1 VFREKEF
8 NLVVSPIH
16 PPLGD
21 IKVLSMLPV
30 DLMSAVAPV
39 FPPSE
44 YIVVRE
50 G

>member
-1 VFREKEF
+1 VE
-8 NLVVSPIH
+8 VY
-16 PPLGD
+16 
-21 IKVLSMLPV
+21 MLPA
-30 DLMSAVAPV
+30 DLMSAVAPI